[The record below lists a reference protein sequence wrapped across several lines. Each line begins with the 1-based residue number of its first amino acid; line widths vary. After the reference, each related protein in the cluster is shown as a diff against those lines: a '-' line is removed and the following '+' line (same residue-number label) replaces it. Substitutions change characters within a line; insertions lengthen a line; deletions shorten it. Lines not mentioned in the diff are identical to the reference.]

1 MWGCTGA
8 VAASEGLFFSASLCL
23 TLLLSAWDG
32 VFRAV
37 ALELDTCAFGSVNTA
52 LFGGVSSS
60 PQPELLN
67 S

>member
-32 VFRAV
+32 VS
-37 ALELDTCAFGSVNTA
+37 ALELDTCAFGSVTTA

>member
-37 ALELDTCAFGSVNTA
+37 SSWGSVNTA